1 MHVRIHL
8 FAPGFFQLNTKC
20 IGMILITST
29 HYIAIRIYI
38 SSFQQFL
45 KKSIYVN
52 SFIMGHGKRSLQDFY
67 MCLHQNDSTTRILV
81 SALFWLAEASI
92 IFQNI
97 EDELVYI
104 YHVTFFCVLQIF
116 HVFFVLEGSQS
127 FGKIQLKP
135 GNFIPF

>member
-1 MHVRIHL
+1 MYLHL
-8 FAPGFFQLNTKC
+8 VFFNSIVYALEWYFYKYPLHCNKN
-20 IGMILITST
+20 IYKFLST
-29 HYIAIRIYI
+29 I
-38 SSFQQFL
+38 L

-52 SFIMGHGKRSLQDFY
+52 SFIMGYGKRSLQDFY
-67 MCLHQNDSTTRILV
+67 TLLHQNDSTTRILV